1 MIIKKIALAAAA
13 TIGLSSA
20 ALAADMRMPAKAP
33 PPMVSPAINWSGF
46 YIGVMGGYGVSD
58 EISVAIPGVV
68 GVTVSSSDLSGGF
81 VGGTIGYNWQMPGS
95 QFVFGIEVDGA
106 WSDIKHSENLGLG
119 ITFEDR
125 IEGLGSVTGR
135 LGMAFNTL
143 LLYAKG
149 GFAWGINEMSLTN
162 GLVTIS
168 ESQDS
173 YRLDCRRRSRMDVC
187 AELDAQG
194 RVHVRRPERCKLR
207 RGVSASRPRHWRYAP
222 HRQGR
227 RELQVLIVTD
237 RAR

>member
-1 MIIKKIALAAAA
+1 
-13 TIGLSSA
+13 
-20 ALAADMRMPAKAP
+20 
-33 PPMVSPAINWSGF
+33 MVSPAINWSGF

-58 EISVAIPGVV
+58 EISVAIPGVA

-125 IEGLGSVTGR
+125 IEALGSVTGR
-135 LGMAFNTL
+135 LGMAFNTV

-168 ESQDS
+168 ESQTHTGWTVGGGLEWMFAPNWTLKGEYMYVDLGDAN
-173 YRLDCRRRSRMDVC
+173 YGGNLLPPGLDIGATLHTGKV
-187 AELDAQG
+187 
-194 RVHVRRPERCKLR
+194 
-207 RGVSASRPRHWRYAP
+207 GVNYKF
-222 HRQGR
+222 
-227 RELQVLIVTD
+227 
-237 RAR
+237 

>member
-1 MIIKKIALAAAA
+1 MIKKIALVAAA
-13 TIGLSSA
+13 TVGLSSG

-33 PPMVSPAINWSGF
+33 PPVVSPATNWSGF

-58 EISVAIPGVV
+58 EISVAIPGVA

-81 VGGTIGYNWQMPGS
+81 VGGTIGYNWQLAGS

-106 WSDIKHSENLGLG
+106 WSDIKYSENLGLG

-125 IEGLGSVTGR
+125 IEALGSVTGR

-168 ESQDS
+168 ESQTHTGWTVGGGLEWMFAPNWTLKGEYMYVDLS
-173 YRLDCRRRSRMDVC
+173 DANYGANLLPPGLDIGVTLHTGKVGVNYRF
-187 AELDAQG
+187 
-194 RVHVRRPERCKLR
+194 
-207 RGVSASRPRHWRYAP
+207 
-222 HRQGR
+222 
-227 RELQVLIVTD
+227 
-237 RAR
+237 

>member
-1 MIIKKIALAAAA
+1 
-13 TIGLSSA
+13 
-20 ALAADMRMPAKAP
+20 MPVKAAP
-33 PPMVSPAINWSGF
+33 PIVSPATNWSGF

-125 IEGLGSVTGR
+125 IEALGSVTGR
-135 LGMAFNTL
+135 LGMAFNTV

-162 GLVTIS
+162 GLITIS
-168 ESQDS
+168 ESKTHTGWTVGGGLEWMFLPNWTLKGEYMYVDLGDAN
-173 YRLDCRRRSRMDVC
+173 YGGALLPPGIDVG
-187 AELDAQG
+187 ATLHTG
-194 RVHVRRPERCKLR
+194 KV
-207 RGVSASRPRHWRYAP
+207 GVNYKF
-222 HRQGR
+222 
-227 RELQVLIVTD
+227 
-237 RAR
+237 